1 MVPGDAPDEP
11 SYKKLKL
18 SSSEPGI
25 DSREFATQRE
35 EKTDFV
41 HKNQSLTVSKR
52 KTCTFVLKGN
62 LSYSKIL

>member
-11 SYKKLKL
+11 AYKKLKL
-18 SSSEPGI
+18 SSSKPGS
-25 DSREFATQRE
+25 DSGEFATQTE

-41 HKNQSLTVSKR
+41 HKKQSLTVSKR

-62 LSYSKIL
+62 LSYSKTL